1 MIADR
6 YSRAVVLVDEVDPF
20 PARSA
25 RPIRLPRRLS
35 PSATVAIRK
44 AQPGAGHNGGPKI
57 VDERR

>member
-35 PSATVAIRK
+35 PSAAVAIRSVRP
-44 AQPGAGHNGGPKI
+44 AAGHVGGTKL
-57 VDERR
+57 VDEGR